1 MSRPRRR
8 RRFIRTDAPCWQS
21 LRGFHAEIIFAD
33 EAAYIGARMFTAGIL
48 PVAQQK
54 YSCLIMTTTPG
65 PPQWAL
71 NGECRR
77 QVSVP
82 VSSNLERRSQVLVAP
97 MVADRAP
104 TKFARLLIRLN
115 CRSLMRHLVTE
126 TATLAPAAPQP
137 GQGRQNR
144 SGRAQVLGGQR
155 RHGAI
160 PPSGGPARQG
170 GGTELRLGSGAGT
183 RRLGRPAPERT
194 KSDAM
199 K

>member
-1 MSRPRRR
+1 MCPHRRATSLQANTEAERAVASASSEIR
-8 RRFIRTDAPCWQS
+8 R
-21 LRGFHAEIIFAD
+21 LRGELD
-33 EAAYIGARMFTAGIL
+33 AAQRLLAA
-48 PVAQQK
+48 P
-54 YSCLIMTTTPG
+54 TPG